1 MDQISHH
8 LANAPSIFDSANTG
22 MHKYGDLAEFFRMF
36 PMRTWTRLFVIETRV
51 SWLQEGS
58 EWRKI
63 EKKGEKRLQ
72 RDLLFLLIG
81 DLVEFWTTKK
91 KKKQFTP
98 YSQRSMTWAGLFS
111 KIQLKKSMTR
121 IFFLKSNFSC
131 TVLTPDNWSKSSD
144 WN

>member
-1 MDQISHH
+1 
-8 LANAPSIFDSANTG
+8 

-91 KKKQFTP
+91 KKNNSRRT
-98 YSQRSMTWAGLFS
+98 
-111 KIQLKKSMTR
+111 LKEAWLER
-121 IFFLKSNFSC
+121 VCFQ
-131 TVLTPDNWSKSSD
+131 KSS
-144 WN
+144 

>member
-91 KKKQFTP
+91 KTKTIHAVLSKKHDLSGSVFKNP
-98 YSQRSMTWAGLFS
+98 AKKIDDKNIFS
-111 KIQLKKSMTR
+111 EIE
-121 IFFLKSNFSC
+121 FFLHSFDSG
-131 TVLTPDNWSKSSD
+131 
-144 WN
+144 